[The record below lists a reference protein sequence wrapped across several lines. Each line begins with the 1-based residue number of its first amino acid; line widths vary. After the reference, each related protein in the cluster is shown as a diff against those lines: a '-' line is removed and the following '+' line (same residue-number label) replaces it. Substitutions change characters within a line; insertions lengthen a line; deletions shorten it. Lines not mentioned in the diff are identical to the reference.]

1 MDFFMEL
8 SHSTYNDT
16 PDVIEHYEWRK
27 FVILGLTFFF
37 LIGAYTIVQ
46 ALKDSIFVHIV
57 GRYWSNY
64 ARFISMCLLMPA
76 IIFYSNLVDRLRRYY
91 LLCFYATFYAIF
103 CLVFAYYLGD
113 ATIGIPNAQ
122 AESNRYLGWI
132 FYFFVEGFSPFV
144 VSVFWAFVNSVS
156 SPESAKNRYG
166 GLVSCSKIGGMLS
179 ALLCWFILSWKT
191 SNGHYLFS
199 DTVNHQLLLCMT
211 ACFLC
216 CIPVLIL
223 YLMHT
228 IPGRFLH
235 GYEAAYQAE
244 KAKKMVGKSQTG
256 VLAGVKMLLKYPYV
270 MGIFGMVFF
279 HELFTTI
286 LSYLR
291 LCVAQEN
298 SESISGVSAILFQ
311 IVFMTHLTGWFI
323 SFFGTRLLLN
333 KLGERICL
341 LLIPASMSVVIL
353 MFMFYK
359 TSPFAI
365 VMAFV
370 LLKSVNYAFS
380 WPVRESLYIPTV
392 KEIKFKSK
400 SWIDAFGSKFGK
412 SAGASFNLFTES
424 MGPALFVT
432 TQSAFFMVIL
442 LCWFVTAWLLGKRF
456 EVAVQNNEVIG
467 LDPALS
473 PVQAETSEDDVDS
486 E

>member
-1 MDFFMEL
+1 MEL

-16 PDVIEHYEWRK
+16 PEVIEHYEWKK
-27 FVILGLTFFF
+27 FIILGFTFFF

-46 ALKDSIFVHIV
+46 ALKDSIFAHIV
-57 GRYWSNY
+57 GPYWSNY
-64 ARFISMCLLMPA
+64 ARFASMCLLMPA
-76 IIFYSNLVDRLRRYY
+76 IIFYSKLVDSLRRYY
-91 LLCFYATFYAIF
+91 LLCFYATFYAVF

-113 ATIGIPNAQ
+113 PAIGIPNSQ
-122 AESNRYLGWI
+122 ANFDRYIGWI

-156 SPESAKNRYG
+156 SPETAKNRYG
-166 GLVSCSKIGGMLS
+166 GLVACSKVGGMLS
-179 ALLCWFILSWKT
+179 ALICWSILSWKR
-191 SNGHYLFS
+191 SNGTLLFS
-199 DTVNHQLLLCMT
+199 DTVNHQLLLIMT
-211 ACFLC
+211 ACLLC
-216 CIPVLIL
+216 FIPALIL
-223 YLMHT
+223 YLMR
-228 IPGRFLH
+228 IVPGRFLH

-244 KAKKMVGKSQTG
+244 KTKKMVGKSETG
-256 VLAGVKMLLKYPYV
+256 VMAGMTMLLKYPYV

-291 LCVAQEN
+291 LCVAKEQ

-311 IVFMTHLTGWFI
+311 IVFMTHVTGLCI
-323 SFFGTRLLLN
+323 SFFGTRILLN

-341 LLIPASMSVVIL
+341 LLIPASMSIVIL

-412 SAGASFNLFTES
+412 SAGASFNLFTEW

-432 TQSAFFMVIL
+432 TQSGFFAVIL
-442 LCWFVTAWLLGKRF
+442 FCWFVTAWLLGKRF
-456 EVAVQNNEVIG
+456 EYAVEHNEVIG

-473 PVQAETSEDDVDS
+473 KVPVEQDGDESIE
-486 E
+486 